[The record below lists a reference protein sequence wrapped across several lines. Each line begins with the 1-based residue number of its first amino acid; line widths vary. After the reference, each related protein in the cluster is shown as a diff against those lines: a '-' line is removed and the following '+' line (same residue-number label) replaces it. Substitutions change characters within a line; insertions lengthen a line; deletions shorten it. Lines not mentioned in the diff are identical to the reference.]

1 MVVADEGCRCSAGR
15 RAEVVVNAEGCR
27 WSAGGRAEMVVDN
40 EGCRRSAGG
49 RAEVVVNAEG
59 CRCSAGGRDEV
70 GSSTM
75 HGGELDD
82 VDETS
87 WPHIVGE
94 VEDPWR
100 QDVNTHMQFASL
112 VGTPTCMLLY
122 MNALMR
128 MSLPSVCWHLATALR
143 HGVVAVWSR
152 HLCDSRHSGGVI
164 VLVDAGRLAC
174 SAGLITSCLN
184 VGVGA
189 APDFSSFAAPSSS
202 ATL

>member
-1 MVVADEGCRCSAGR
+1 MLVLSFCGSSWARITSASAPRNVPAAALPTRLRERTSSYPCLQPDGREDDGHEGC
-15 RAEVVVNAEGCR
+15 CR
-27 WSAGGRAEMVVDN
+27 STGGRTEMVVDD
-40 EGCRRSAGG
+40 
-49 RAEVVVNAEG
+49 EG

-75 HGGELDD
+75 HGGELDR

-128 MSLPSVCWHLATALR
+128 MSLPSVCWSAVGVLASCDSPSS
-143 HGVVAVWSR
+143 WSR
-152 HLCDSRHSGGVI
+152 CRLVPASSRQ
-164 VLVDAGRLAC
+164 
-174 SAGLITSCLN
+174 SAQRRCHR
-184 VGVGA
+184 
-189 APDFSSFAAPSSS
+189 PR
-202 ATL
+202 

>member
-1 MVVADEGCRCSAGR
+1 MGTRGVVAPLAAEPDVVDDEGCRC
-15 RAEVVVNAEGCR
+15 
-27 WSAGGRAEMVVDN
+27 
-40 EGCRRSAGG
+40 SAGG

-59 CRCSAGGRDEV
+59 SRWSAGGRAEMVVDDEGCRHSAGGRDEV
-70 GSSTM
+70 GSLTM
-75 HGGELDD
+75 HGGELDG

-128 MSLPSVCWHLATALR
+128 MSLPSVCWSAVGVLASCDSPSS
-143 HGVVAVWSR
+143 WSR
-152 HLCDSRHSGGVI
+152 RS
-164 VLVDAGRLAC
+164 LVPASLRQ
-174 SAGLITSCLN
+174 SAQRRCHR
-184 VGVGA
+184 
-189 APDFSSFAAPSSS
+189 PR
-202 ATL
+202 

>member
-1 MVVADEGCRCSAGR
+1 MLSFCGSSWARITSASAPRNVPAAALPTRLRERTSSYPCLQPDGREDDGHEGCCRSTGGRAETVVDDEGCRC
-15 RAEVVVNAEGCR
+15 
-27 WSAGGRAEMVVDN
+27 
-40 EGCRRSAGG
+40 SAGG

-70 GSSTM
+70 GLSTM
-75 HGGELDD
+75 HGGELDG

-128 MSLPSVCWHLATALR
+128 MSLPSVCWSAVGVLASCDSPSS
-143 HGVVAVWSR
+143 WSR
-152 HLCDSRHSGGVI
+152 RR
-164 VLVDAGRLAC
+164 LVPASLR
-174 SAGLITSCLN
+174 
-184 VGVGA
+184 
-189 APDFSSFAAPSSS
+189 
-202 ATL
+202 